1 MRVAH
6 YTVHVKALLHRRRMS
21 DNTASIVT
29 IWFTTEEA
37 AMKSVRRIFV
47 LVGMAVLLGAPIAF
61 AQTTGSITGTVTD
74 ASGAVLPGVTITLSG
89 DRLIGGAQ
97 TQVSDT
103 NGVYRFDRL
112 APGAYGVKMELQGFR
127 SVARPDVRI
136 SAAFVA
142 TINGKMV
149 VGSLSETITV
159 TGESPTVDVRSN
171 VQQTGMN
178 QEILEGIP
186 TGRDPWSLAKL
197 IPGVQ
202 VATYD
207 VGGTQSMQQS
217 SMSAHGSNT
226 ADVSYNIDGATV
238 NWPGGGGGATMI
250 YYDQGMF
257 EEVNYMTSAI
267 PAETLAGG
275 VSINMV
281 TKDGGNVWKGNARY
295 NFANDDL
302 QAENWA
308 ETQKVNPLFLGNPTK
323 KTYDLNLSG
332 GGALVQNRLWVNG
345 TVRKWVV
352 NKLVSARNQ
361 DGSQAL
367 DDNDLKNYSGK
378 LVGQVTTNNKLSLS
392 YLWNNKIR
400 GHRRDSNDRI
410 PDIASVVQTNP
421 VQTTQAK
428 YTGIRG
434 SLVFE
439 SNFSV
444 MDGQTNYT
452 YQPGT
457 PADAIRRI
465 DTVTTDVTRASNRED
480 HQPNSR
486 HQFDNVFTYGKS
498 GLGGEHLI
506 KAGAQWSRLFYG
518 SDYSV
523 RGDHHVIYN
532 NGVPTSVRQFNS
544 PAFSKNEAII
554 TGFFIQ
560 DSWSM
565 NRLTLNI
572 GGRFDKYVGTLPDQ
586 SSPGGTFAAARTVTK
601 SEAINQNIAVW
612 RAGAAYDL
620 TGSGRTAVKAS
631 YSRYGLQVGID
642 RVTNVNPLTV
652 GSRDCVW
659 TDPNGDGKVQA
670 SEIGTC
676 PAAFS
681 GGTLTNYAPGVQ
693 WPYSDEAT
701 AGIETQLPG
710 AVRVGAMF
718 YYRTNRKQ
726 IGQVDTRKPASAYT
740 KHTITIPNGPGGT
753 VANPKPT
760 TAPVYNISPEANA
773 VTLNLRDNV
782 DYLDTAYKGV
792 EFTAT
797 KRFSRKWQMQAGFTI
812 GKNEG
817 GVSGGTDLNDPNNTL
832 YPTGIIGND
841 SETAFRLSGSY
852 ELPGKINFAGS
863 MIANNG
869 YPYISTY
876 SLTRAVAATQGI
888 ALTRATQTIQL
899 SERGNERYG
908 DVTMVD
914 IRLSRSFRF
923 GSRSFQPQVDF
934 FNIGN
939 ADTTTARTV
948 AVGGSYLN
956 PTEILAPRII
966 RIGFSLNF

>member
-1 MRVAH
+1 M
-6 YTVHVKALLHRRRMS
+6 T
-21 DNTASIVT
+21 
-29 IWFTTEEA
+29 F
-37 AMKSVRRIFV
+37 VRRI
-47 LVGMAVLLGAPIAF
+47 AVAALAMMLGTGL
-61 AQTTGSITGTVTD
+61 AQAQVTTGSITGTVTD

-89 DRLIGGAQ
+89 DRLIGGPQ
-97 TQVSDT
+97 TQVSDE
-103 NGVYRFDRL
+103 NGAYRFDRL
-112 APGAYGVKMELQGFR
+112 APGAYSVKFELQGFR
-127 SVARPDVRI
+127 TVDRPDVRI

-142 TINGKMV
+142 TINGKME
-149 VGSLSETITV
+149 VGSVSETITV

-171 VQQTGMN
+171 VQQTVMN

-267 PAETLAGG
+267 PAEQLAGG

-281 TKDGGNVWKGNARY
+281 TKDGGNVWRGNARY

-308 ETQKVNPLFLGNPTK
+308 DVQRINRNFLGNPTK
-323 KTYDLNLSG
+323 KTYDFNMSG
-332 GGALVQNRLWVNG
+332 GGAIVQNKVWVNG
-345 TVRKWVV
+345 TIRKWVV
-352 NKLVSARNQ
+352 NKLVSARNS

-378 LVGQVTTNNKLSLS
+378 LVTQLTTNNKLTAG
-392 YLWNNKIR
+392 YFWNDKIR
-400 GHRRDSNDRI
+400 GHRRDSNDLI

-421 VQTTQAK
+421 VQTTQVK
-428 YTGIRG
+428 YSGIRG
-434 SLVFE
+434 ALVYE

-452 YQPGT
+452 YQPDT
-457 PADAIRRI
+457 APDAIRYF
-465 DTVTTDVTRASNRED
+465 DQGTTEVRFASTREE

-486 HQFDNVFTYGKS
+486 HQFDNIFTFGKS
-498 GLGGEHLI
+498 GFGGEHLI
-506 KAGAQWSRLFYG
+506 KAGVQWGRLYYA

-523 RGDHHVIYN
+523 RGDHWVLYN
-532 NGVPTSVRQFNS
+532 NGIPTSVRQYNS
-544 PAFSKNEAII
+544 PAYSKNVATV

-560 DSWSM
+560 DSWSV

-572 GGRFDKYVGTLPDQ
+572 GGRYDKYVGKLPEQ
-586 SSPGGTFAAARTVTK
+586 SAPGGRFAGPRTVAAQ
-601 SEAINQNIAVW
+601 EVINQDIAVW

-652 GSRDCVW
+652 GTRDCVW
-659 TDPNGDGKVQA
+659 TDPNGDGRVQD

-676 PAAFS
+676 PATFS
-681 GGTLTNYAPGVQ
+681 GGSVTNYAPGVK

-701 AGIETQLPG
+701 FGVETQLPG

-718 YYRTNRKQ
+718 YYRTNRDQ
-726 IGQVDTRKPASAYT
+726 IGQVNTLQPSSAYT
-740 KHTITIPNGPGGT
+740 EHTITIPNGPGGT
-753 VANPKPT
+753 VQNPQPT
-760 TAPVYNISPEANA
+760 TAVVYNISPAANA
-773 VTLNLRDNV
+773 QGLNLRDNV
-782 DYLDTAYKGV
+782 DYLDTTYKGV

-797 KRFSRKWQMQAGFTI
+797 KRFSQKWQMQAGFTI

-817 GVSGGTDLNDPNNTL
+817 GVSGGTDLNDPNNTRF
-832 YPTGIIGND
+832 PTGIIGND

-852 ELPGKINFAGS
+852 ELPYRINLAGS

-869 YPYISTY
+869 YPYVSTY
-876 SLTRAVAATQGI
+876 NLTRAVAATQGI
-888 ALTRATQTIQL
+888 NLTRASQTIQL
-899 SERGNERYG
+899 SERGDERYPNVVMF
-908 DVTMVD
+908 DL
-914 IRLSRSFRF
+914 RLGRQFRF
-923 GSRSFQPQVDF
+923 GSRSITPQVDF

-939 ADTTTARTV
+939 ADTVVAHAV
-948 AVGGSYLN
+948 AVGPNYLLPN
-956 PTEILAPRII
+956 EILAPRII
-966 RIGFSLNF
+966 RVGFSLNF

>member
-1 MRVAH
+1 
-6 YTVHVKALLHRRRMS
+6 
-21 DNTASIVT
+21 
-29 IWFTTEEA
+29 
-37 AMKSVRRIFV
+37 MKSVSRMFV
-47 LVGMAVLLGAPIAF
+47 LVCMAVLLGAPIAS
-61 AQTTGSITGTVTD
+61 AQTTGSITGTVSD
-74 ASGAVLPGVTITLSG
+74 PSSAVLPGVTITLSG
-89 DRLIGGAQ
+89 ERLIGGPQ
-97 TQVSDT
+97 TQVSDA

-112 APGAYGVKMELQGFR
+112 VPGTYGVKMELQGFR
-127 SVARPDVRI
+127 SVDRPDVRI

-142 TINGKMV
+142 TINGKME

-159 TGESPTVDVRSN
+159 TGASPTVDVRSN
-171 VQQTGMN
+171 VQQTVMN

-238 NWPGGGGGATMI
+238 NWPGGGGGATMM

-281 TKDGGNVWKGNARY
+281 TKDGGNMWKGNARY

-302 QAENWA
+302 QGENWA
-308 ETQKVNPLFLGNPTK
+308 ATQKLNPSFLGNPTK

-332 GGALVQNRLWVNG
+332 GGALIQNKMWING
-345 TVRKWVV
+345 TIRKWVV
-352 NKLVSARNQ
+352 NKLVSAKN
-361 DGSQAL
+361 DNGSQAL

-378 LVGQVTTNNKLSLS
+378 LVAQVTTNNKLSVS
-392 YLWNNKIR
+392 YLWNDKIR
-400 GHRRDSNDRI
+400 GHRRDSNDLI

-428 YTGIRG
+428 YTGIKG

-452 YQPGT
+452 YQPDT
-457 PADAIRRI
+457 AADAIRRI
-465 DTVTTDVTRASNRED
+465 DTGTTQVFFASTREE

-486 HQFDNVFTYGKS
+486 TQFDNVVTFGKS
-498 GLGGEHLI
+498 GMGGEHLI
-506 KAGAQWSRLFYG
+506 KAGMQLGRLYYG

-523 RGDHHVIYN
+523 KGDHYTVYN

-544 PAFSKNEAII
+544 PAFSKNVAIV

-572 GGRFDKYVGTLPDQ
+572 GGRYDKYVGTLPDQ
-586 SSPGGTFAAARTVTK
+586 SSPGGAFAAARTVTET
-601 SEAINQNIAVW
+601 EAINQSIAVW
-612 RAGAAYDL
+612 RAGASYDV

-670 SEIGTC
+670 GEIGTC
-676 PAAFS
+676 PASFS
-681 GGTLTNYAPGVQ
+681 GGTLTNYAPGVD

-701 AGIETQLPG
+701 VGIETQLPG

-726 IGQVDTRKPASAYT
+726 IGQVNTLQPSSAYT
-740 KHTITIPNGPGGT
+740 ASSITIPNGPGGT
-753 VANPKPT
+753 VSSPKPT
-760 TAPVYNISPEANA
+760 TATVYNISAAANA
-773 VTLNLRDNV
+773 VTLNVRDNV
-782 DYLDTAYKGV
+782 DYLDTAYKGI

-797 KRFSRKWQMQAGFTI
+797 KRFSQKWQMQAGFTI

-817 GVSGGTDLNDPNNTL
+817 GVSGGTDLNDPNNTRF
-832 YPTGIIGND
+832 PTGIIGND
-841 SETAFRLSGSY
+841 SETALRFSGSY
-852 ELPGKINFAGS
+852 ELPGKINLAGS

-869 YPYISTY
+869 YPYVSSY
-876 SLTRAVAATQGI
+876 SLSRAVAATQGI
-888 ALTRATQTIQL
+888 ALTRATQVVQL
-899 SERGNERYG
+899 SERGNERY
-908 DVTMVD
+908 DNVTMFDV
-914 IRLSRSFRF
+914 RLSRTFRF
-923 GSRSFQPQVDF
+923 GSRSFQPQLDF
-934 FNIGN
+934 FNISN
-939 ADTTTARTV
+939 ADTATTRTV
-948 AVGGSYLN
+948 AVGNSYLI

-966 RIGFSLNF
+966 RLGFSLNF